1 MSTVGQP
8 EGAAGADQLDAPPLG
23 ERARSRRSLV
33 LIVGLLLVGTIVV
46 IAAVSLLWLP
56 YDPSDTTG
64 SRLESPGLT
73 HWLGTDRLGRDLFT
87 QIMVGARIALVVG
100 LGAVAVGAA
109 IGVPVGVAAG
119 FAGGWLD
126 DTLSAG
132 MDILIAFPL
141 LLLAMLFVAV
151 TGASLVTVTVAI
163 GLSVSAIVAR
173 LTRVVS
179 KRVLAQQYI
188 TAARTSGTSWLA
200 IVWEHVLPNIWP
212 TISVNLGLLFGVAVL
227 AEASLS
233 YLGLGAPPPNSSW
246 GRLLQEAQS
255 TVITA
260 PLGAIAPGVVLVIL
274 VIGVNL
280 LVDGLRDVSD
290 PTQAR
295 AR

>member
-1 MSTVGQP
+1 MSTLSQP
-8 EGAAGADQLDAPPLG
+8 EGTAGSDQLDVQPLQAP
-23 ERARSRRSLV
+23 ARKRRSVL
-33 LIVGLLLVGTIVV
+33 LIVGLLMVGTIVL
-46 IAAVSLLWLP
+46 IAVVSLVWLP
-56 YDPSDTTG
+56 YDPSDTSG
-64 SRLESPGLT
+64 SRLETPSLA

-87 QIMVGARIALVVG
+87 QIMVGARIALMVG

-109 IGVPVGVAAG
+109 IGVPLGLAAA
-119 FAGGWLD
+119 FDSGWLD

-132 MDILIAFPL
+132 MDIMIAFPL
-141 LLLAMLFVAV
+141 LLLAMLVVAV

-163 GLSVSAIVAR
+163 GIAVSAIVAR

-179 KRVLAQQYI
+179 KRVLTQQYI
-188 TAARTSGTSWLA
+188 TAARTSGTGSLG
-200 IVWEHVLPNIWP
+200 IVWQHVLPNIWP

-255 TVITA
+255 TVVTA

-280 LVDGLRDVSD
+280 SVDGLRDVAD
-290 PTQAR
+290 PTRAR

>member
-1 MSTVGQP
+1 M
-8 EGAAGADQLDAPPLG
+8 
-23 ERARSRRSLV
+23 
-33 LIVGLLLVGTIVV
+33 
-46 IAAVSLLWLP
+46 
-56 YDPSDTTG
+56 
-64 SRLESPGLT
+64 
-73 HWLGTDRLGRDLFT
+73 
-87 QIMVGARIALVVG
+87 
-100 LGAVAVGAA
+100 
-109 IGVPVGVAAG
+109 
-119 FAGGWLD
+119 
-126 DTLSAG
+126 
-132 MDILIAFPL
+132 
-141 LLLAMLFVAV
+141 
-151 TGASLVTVTVAI
+151 TVAI

-188 TAARTSGTSWLA
+188 TAARTSGTGWLG

-255 TVITA
+255 TVMTA

-290 PTQAR
+290 PTLVPP
-295 AR
+295 

>member
-1 MSTVGQP
+1 VSVLDHP
-8 EGAAGADQLDAPPLG
+8 EASVDADLTRPPQLD
-23 ERARSRRSLV
+23 ERTRRRRSLV
-33 LIVGLLLVGTIVV
+33 LVAGLILVGTIAL
-46 IAAVSLLWLP
+46 IALVSLLWLP
-56 YDPSDTTG
+56 YDPSDTG
-64 SRLESPGLT
+64 GGRLESPSLA
-73 HWLGTDRLGRDLFT
+73 HLLGTDRLGRDLFA
-87 QIMVGARIALVVG
+87 QIMVGARIALIVG
-100 LGAVAVGAA
+100 LGAVVVGAA
-109 IGVPVGVAAG
+109 IGVPVGLAAA

-126 DTLSAG
+126 DAMSAA

-141 LLLAMLFVAV
+141 LLLAMLIVAV
-151 TGASLVTVTVAI
+151 TGASLLTVTVAI
-163 GLSVSAIVAR
+163 GVSVSAIVAR
-173 LTRVVS
+173 LTRVVA

-188 TAARTSGTSWLA
+188 TAARTSGTGTLGIIWQ
-200 IVWEHVLPNIWP
+200 HVLPNIWP

-255 TVITA
+255 TVMTA

-290 PTQAR
+290 PTLVR

>member
-1 MSTVGQP
+1 MSTV
-8 EGAAGADQLDAPPLG
+8 DQLKEAADADLLQPSSLDA
-23 ERARSRRSLV
+23 RARRRRSLV
-33 LIVGLLLVGTIVV
+33 LVAGLLLVGTIAL
-46 IAAVSLLWLP
+46 IALVSLAWLP

-64 SRLESPGLT
+64 NRLESPGPSHL
-73 HWLGTDRLGRDLFT
+73 LGTDRLGRDLFT
-87 QIMVGARIALVVG
+87 QIMVGARIALIVG
-100 LGAVAVGAA
+100 LGAVVVGAA
-109 IGVPVGVAAG
+109 IGVPIGLAAA

-126 DTLSAG
+126 DAMSAG

-141 LLLAMLFVAV
+141 LLLAMLIVAV
-151 TGASLVTVTVAI
+151 TGASLLTVTVAI
-163 GLSVSAIVAR
+163 GVSVSAIVAR

-179 KRVLAQQYI
+179 RRVLAQQYI
-188 TAARTSGTSWLA
+188 TAARTSGTGSLG
-200 IVWEHVLPNIWP
+200 IVWQHVLPNIWP
-212 TISVNLGLLFGVAVL
+212 TISVNLGLIFGVAVL

-255 TVITA
+255 TVMTA
-260 PLGAIAPGVVLVIL
+260 PLGAIAPGVFLVIL

-290 PTQAR
+290 PTLVR

>member
-1 MSTVGQP
+1 MSTPTRP
-8 EGAAGADQLDAPPLG
+8 EGSAELERLEPPPL
-23 ERARSRRSLV
+23 EERSRRRRSFV
-33 LIVGLLLVGTIVV
+33 LIAGLLLVGTIVL
-46 IAAVSLLWLP
+46 IALVSLVWLP
-56 YDPSDTTG
+56 YDPSDTAG
-64 SRLESPGLT
+64 SRLESPGLG

-109 IGVPVGVAAG
+109 IGVPIGLAAA

-126 DTLSAG
+126 DAMSAG

-141 LLLAMLFVAV
+141 LLLAMLIVAV
-151 TGASLVTVTVAI
+151 TGASLLTVTVAI
-163 GLSVSAIVAR
+163 GVSVSAIVAR
-173 LTRVVS
+173 LTRVVAR
-179 KRVLAQQYI
+179 RVLAQQYI
-188 TAARTSGTSWLA
+188 TAARTSGTSSLGIIWQ
-200 IVWEHVLPNIWP
+200 HVLPNIWP

-255 TVITA
+255 TVMTA
-260 PLGAIAPGVVLVIL
+260 PLGAIAPGVFIVVL

-290 PTQAR
+290 PTLAR

>member
-1 MSTVGQP
+1 MSTLSQP
-8 EGAAGADQLDAPPLG
+8 EGSAGSDQLDVQPLQAP
-23 ERARSRRSLV
+23 ARKRRSVL
-33 LIVGLLLVGTIVV
+33 LIVGLLMVGTIVL
-46 IAAVSLLWLP
+46 IAVVSLVWLP
-56 YDPSDTTG
+56 YDPSDTSG
-64 SRLESPGLT
+64 SRLETPSLA

-87 QIMVGARIALVVG
+87 QIMVGARIALMVG

-109 IGVPVGVAAG
+109 IGVPLGLAAA
-119 FAGGWLD
+119 FDSGWLD

-132 MDILIAFPL
+132 MDIMIAFPL
-141 LLLAMLFVAV
+141 LLLAMLVVAV

-163 GLSVSAIVAR
+163 GIAVSAIVAR

-188 TAARTSGTSWLA
+188 TAARTSGTGSLG
-200 IVWEHVLPNIWP
+200 IVWQHVLPNIWP

-255 TVITA
+255 TVVTA

-280 LVDGLRDVSD
+280 SVDGLRDVAD
-290 PTQAR
+290 PTRAR

>member
-1 MSTVGQP
+1 MSTLSQP
-8 EGAAGADQLDAPPLG
+8 EGSVEADPLEPQPLDD
-23 ERARSRRSLV
+23 RSRHRRSLV
-33 LIVGLLLVGTIVV
+33 LIAGLLLVGTIVL
-46 IAAVSLLWLP
+46 IAVVSMVWLP
-56 YDPSDTTG
+56 YDPSDTSG
-64 SRLESPGLT
+64 SRLESPGLS

-109 IGVPVGVAAG
+109 VGVPVGLAAA

-126 DTLSAG
+126 DALSAG
-132 MDILIAFPL
+132 MDIMIAFPL

-173 LTRVVS
+173 LTRIVS

-188 TAARTSGTSWLA
+188 TAARTSGTGSLG
-200 IVWEHVLPNIWP
+200 IVWQHVLPNIWP

-255 TVITA
+255 TVMTA
-260 PLGAIAPGVVLVIL
+260 PLGAVAPGIALVIL

-280 LVDGLRDVSD
+280 VVDGLRDVSD
-290 PTQAR
+290 PTLVR

>member
-1 MSTVGQP
+1 MSTPSEP
-8 EGAAGADQLDAPPLG
+8 EGSAGADQRDTQPLDA
-23 ERARSRRSLV
+23 RARNRRSVL
-33 LIVGLLLVGTIVV
+33 LIVGLLMVGAIVLLAV
-46 IAAVSLLWLP
+46 VSLAWQP
-56 YDPSDTTG
+56 YDPSDTSG
-64 SRLESPGLT
+64 SRLESPSLA

-87 QIMVGARIALVVG
+87 SIMVGARIALMVG

-109 IGVPVGVAAG
+109 IGVPVGLAAA
-119 FAGGWLD
+119 FAHGWLD
-126 DTLSAG
+126 DALSAG
-132 MDILIAFPL
+132 MDIMIAFPL

-151 TGASLVTVTVAI
+151 TGASLITVTAAV
-163 GLSVSAIVAR
+163 GLAVSAIVAR

-188 TAARTSGTSWLA
+188 TAARTSGTGSLG
-200 IVWEHVLPNIWP
+200 IVWQHVLPNIWP
-212 TISVNLGLLFGVAVL
+212 TVSVNLGLLFGVAVL

-255 TVITA
+255 TVVTA

-280 LVDGLRDVSD
+280 LVDGLRDVAD

-295 AR
+295 TR

>member
-1 MSTVGQP
+1 MIQP
-8 EGAAGADQLDAPPLG
+8 ETSAGADQDGAPPLDG
-23 ERARSRRSLV
+23 RARNRRSLI
-33 LIVGLLLVGTIVV
+33 LIVGLLLVGTIVL
-46 IAAVSLLWLP
+46 IAALSLVWLP

-64 SRLESPGLT
+64 SRLGGPGLA

-87 QIMVGARIALVVG
+87 EIMVGARIALVVG
-100 LGAVAVGAA
+100 LGAVGVGAA
-109 IGVPVGVAAG
+109 IGIPVGLSAA
-119 FAGGWLD
+119 FAVGWLD
-126 DTLSAG
+126 DTMSAA
-132 MDILIAFPL
+132 MDILIAFPV

-163 GLSVSAIVAR
+163 GLSISAIVAR
-173 LTRVVS
+173 LTRIVA
-179 KRVLAQQYI
+179 KRVLAEQYV
-188 TAARTSGTSWLA
+188 TAARTSGTGWLG
-200 IVWEHVLPNIWP
+200 IVRQHILPNIWP

-246 GRLLQEAQS
+246 GRLLQEAQG
-255 TVITA
+255 TVATA
-260 PLGAIAPGVVLVIL
+260 PLGAVAPGIALVIL

-280 LVDGLRDVSD
+280 LVDGLRDVAD

>member
-1 MSTVGQP
+1 VSTPDPREESV
-8 EGAAGADQLDAPPLG
+8 EADLLEPPRLDM
-23 ERARSRRSLV
+23 RTRRRRSLV
-33 LIVGLLLVGTIVV
+33 LVAGVLLVGA
-46 IAAVSLLWLP
+46 IALIALISLAWLP
-56 YDPSDTTG
+56 YDPSDTSG
-64 SRLESPGLT
+64 GRLEAPSLT
-73 HWLGTDRLGRDLFT
+73 HLLGTDRLGRDLFT
-87 QIMVGARIALVVG
+87 QLMVGARIALVVG
-100 LGAVAVGAA
+100 LGAVLVGAA
-109 IGVPVGVAAG
+109 IGVPIGLAAG

-126 DTLSAG
+126 DAMSAA

-141 LLLAMLFVAV
+141 LLLAMLIVAV
-151 TGASLVTVTVAI
+151 TGASLLTVTVAI
-163 GLSVSAIVAR
+163 GVSVSAIVAR

-188 TAARTSGTSWLA
+188 TAARTSGTGSLG
-200 IVWEHVLPNIWP
+200 IVWQHVLPNIWP

-255 TVITA
+255 TVMTA
-260 PLGAIAPGVVLVIL
+260 PLGAIAPGLVLVVL

-280 LVDGLRDVSD
+280 LVDGLRDVAD
-290 PTQAR
+290 PTLAR